1 MQRLKLAKIIYLVTS
16 GAIAVLGIVLAVTD
30 AIPAEVAC
38 RVVGGILCVAGL
50 AKVFG
55 YFSGDCFNIAF
66 QFDLALGSITAI
78 LGACMLIWSGFSAGF
93 YLVVICLLIA
103 GNAIFT
109 IQNAVESK
117 KFGISKWWALLTG
130 GIVALGMGFFSL
142 ICIYRQ
148 LDSGHVWIGL
158 SMVLDGVQN
167 IIVALITIRI
177 KKRTGGSAAESRQD
191 RGRHPEE

>member
-38 RVVGGILCVAGL
+38 RIVGGILCVAGL

-177 KKRTGGSAAESRQD
+177 KKRTGGPAAESRQD
-191 RGRHPEE
+191 RGGHSEE